1 MAETGSLE
9 RMTNRPLGR
18 WAAIPRAR
26 QLRITGLLVLVLGV
40 TGACL
45 FYWIAARAA
54 APTMDELFP
63 GYSRNRSRQ
72 VGILMGSMVV
82 TMMQLLD
89 TLKDPFTE
97 AVIIAVVAALVALIF
112 FRLASVT
119 DQPDP
124 RVGAGPRPDQ

>member
-1 MAETGSLE
+1 
-9 RMTNRPLGR
+9 
-18 WAAIPRAR
+18 
-26 QLRITGLLVLVLGV
+26 LLVLVFGV
-40 TGACL
+40 AGACL

-54 APTMDELFP
+54 APSMDELFP

-89 TLKDPFTE
+89 ALKDPFTE
-97 AVIIAVVAALVALIF
+97 AVIIAVVAALVAVIF

-124 RVGAGPRPDQ
+124 GAETGSRSEQ